1 MRQYEL
7 VEKVK
12 SYDPVAD
19 EEALNRAYVFAMK
32 MHAAQKRESGDAYF
46 SHPLEVAEI
55 LIGFRM
61 DSATVMAAL
70 LHDTVE
76 DTPASYADLKE
87 LFGQTVADLVKGMT
101 KLSKLEITPE
111 ASKQAQNF
119 QKLVLA
125 ISEDIRVLLIKLAD
139 RLHNMRTLHVCAEAK
154 RIRIAR
160 ETLEIYV
167 PLAERMG
174 MQSLKDELEDYCFQN
189 LYPDAHKTIESR
201 LRFLSEQGKQDVEK
215 VIEQLNQD
223 LLEHDIH
230 AIVKGREK
238 RPFSIW
244 TKMQKKNIPFEQVCD
259 IIAFRI
265 IVDSLEDCYKALGVI
280 HTKYPM
286 IAGRYKDYISTP
298 KQNGYRS
305 LHTGV
310 IGPLNRRIEVQIR
323 TKDMDNVAELGVAAH
338 WEYKQ
343 GASKEG
349 IQYRWLRDLLDL
361 MNRCSDPN
369 DFLEHTKIALYQ
381 DQVFCFSPKG
391 DLITLPQGATAIDFA
406 YAVHSRVGDT
416 CVGVKINGKITPLR
430 TQLKNGDQVEV
441 LTNKGQT
448 PSPEWEHIAVTAK
461 AKASIRR
468 FIRAQKYEENVQTA
482 RNMFVNEAK
491 EFGLSFN
498 DKELQ
503 PLLPKYKSFLK
514 ANQEQ
519 VSDLLAAIGAGVVS
533 FKEVFHDLHPDCSKS
548 TLKKALSLFKKR
560 DLSTIESNKN
570 MPVTGLISGISLN
583 FAKCCHPLA
592 GDSIVGI
599 ITTGKGVTIHTTDC
613 PSLNQYQDE
622 PERWLPV
629 EWNLSAMENKIL
641 PARIRLEVEDKPTV
655 LSEIT
660 AIAAKQNI
668 TITNLKIQNRK
679 NGISEIIIEVELKNS
694 SALDLLLQSFRSCQ
708 FVSSV
713 HRLKI

>member
-32 MHAAQKRESGDAYF
+32 MHAAQKRESGDPYF

-55 LIGFRM
+55 LINYRM
-61 DSATVMAAL
+61 DSATVIAAL

-76 DTPASYADLKE
+76 DTAASYEDLKE
-87 LFGQTVADLVKGMT
+87 LFGQTVADLVRGMT

-139 RLHNMRTLHVCAEAK
+139 RLHNMRSLHIRAEEK
-154 RIRIAR
+154 RHRIAK

-174 MQSLKDELEDYCFQN
+174 MQAIKDELEDYCFLN
-189 LYPDAHKTIESR
+189 LYPEAHKSITSR
-201 LRFLSEQGKQDVEK
+201 LQFLREQGKDDVQE
-215 VIEQLNQD
+215 VVRQLQAD
-223 LLEHDIH
+223 LSEHAIS

-238 RPFSIW
+238 RPYSIW
-244 TKMQKKNIPFEQVCD
+244 HKMQKKNIPFEQVCD

-265 IVDSLEDCYKALGVI
+265 IVDSIEDCYKALGVI

-286 IAGRYKDYISTP
+286 IQGRYKDYISTP

-323 TKDMDNVAELGVAAH
+323 SKDMNDVAELGVAAH

-349 IQYRWLRDLLDL
+349 TQYRWLRDLLDL

-430 TQLKNGDQVEV
+430 TELKNGDQVEV
-441 LTNKGQT
+441 LTNKNQT

-461 AKASIRR
+461 AKASVRR
-468 FIRAQKYEENVQTA
+468 FIRTQKYEQNVQTA
-482 RNMFVNEAK
+482 RTLFINEAK
-491 EFGLSFN
+491 YFGLTFN

-503 PLLPKYKSFLK
+503 PLVSKYKSFLK

-519 VSDLLAAIGAGVVS
+519 VTDLLAAIGAGIVS
-533 FKEVFHDLHPDCSKS
+533 FKDVFHELHPDCSKS
-548 TLKKALSLFKKR
+548 TLKKALSLFKKKEPKVE
-560 DLSTIESNKN
+560 DTNKN
-570 MPVTGLISGISLN
+570 MPVTGLIAGISLN
-583 FAKCCHPLA
+583 FAKCCHPLP

-599 ITTGKGVTIHTTDC
+599 ITTGKGVTIHTVDC
-613 PSLNQYQDE
+613 PNLNQYQDE

-629 EWNLSAMENKIL
+629 EWNSAMMQNKIL
-641 PARIRLEVEDKPTV
+641 PAKISLEVEDKPSV
-655 LSEIT
+655 LTEIT
-660 AIAAKQNI
+660 SITAKQNI
-668 TITNLKIQNRK
+668 LVTNLKIQNRK
-679 NGISEIIIEVELKNS
+679 NGLSEIILEIEVKDS
-694 SALDLLLQSFRSCQ
+694 SVLDILIQSLRAAP
-708 FVSSV
+708 FVSAV
-713 HRLKI
+713 HRLKV

>member
-32 MHAAQKRESGDAYF
+32 MHAAQKRESGDPYF

-55 LIGFRM
+55 LISYRM
-61 DSATVMAAL
+61 DYATIIAAL

-76 DTPASYADLKE
+76 DTAASYEDLKE
-87 LFGQTVADLVKGMT
+87 LFGQTIADLVRGMT
-101 KLSKLEITPE
+101 KLSKLEITPQ

-139 RLHNMRTLHVCAEAK
+139 RLHNMRSLHIRAQEK
-154 RIRIAR
+154 RIRIAT

-174 MQSLKDELEDYCFQN
+174 MQAIKDELEDYCFLN
-189 LYPDAHKTIESR
+189 LYPDAHKTIVSR
-201 LRFLSEQGKQDVEK
+201 LKFLSEQGKEDVAQ
-215 VIEQLNQD
+215 VIKKLEED
-223 LLEHDIH
+223 LKEHGIE
-230 AIVKGREK
+230 ATVKGREK
-238 RPFSIW
+238 RPYSIW
-244 TKMQKKNIPFEQVCD
+244 HKMQIKNIPFEQVCD

-265 IVDSLEDCYKALGVI
+265 IVNSIEDCYKALGVI

-286 IAGRYKDYISTP
+286 IGGRYKDYISTP

-323 TKDMDNVAELGVAAH
+323 TKEMNEVAEMGVAAH

-343 GASKEG
+343 GSSKEG
-349 IQYRWLRDLLDL
+349 TQYRWLRDLLDL

-391 DLITLPQGATAIDFA
+391 DLITLPKGATAIDFA

-416 CVGVKINGKITPLR
+416 CVGAKINGKIIPLR
-430 TQLKNGDQVEV
+430 TELQNGDQVEV
-441 LTNKGQT
+441 LTNKSQT

-468 FIRAQKYEENVQTA
+468 YIRTLKYEQNVQTA
-482 RNMFVNEAK
+482 RNQFINEAK
-491 EFGLSFN
+491 EFGLTFT
-498 DKELQ
+498 DKDLQ

-514 ANQEQ
+514 ADQEQ
-519 VSDLLAAIGAGVVS
+519 VTDLLAAIGAGVVS
-533 FKEVFHDLHPDCSKS
+533 FKDVFHELHPDCSRS
-548 TLKKALSLFKKR
+548 TLKKALSIFKKKEGKTSIS
-560 DLSTIESNKN
+560 DKN
-570 MPVTGLISGISLN
+570 MPVTGLIPGIALN
-583 FAKCCHPLA
+583 FAKCCHPLP

-599 ITTGKGVTIHTTDC
+599 VTTGKGVTIHTADC
-613 PSLNQYQDE
+613 SSLRQYQDE
-622 PERWLPV
+622 PERWLPI
-629 EWNLSAMENKIL
+629 EWNAAVMQDKVL
-641 PARIRLEVEDKPTV
+641 PARLLLEVEDKPTV

-660 AIAAKQNI
+660 NIAAKQNVV
-668 TITNLKIQNRK
+668 ITNLKLQNRK
-679 NGISEIIIEVELKNS
+679 NGISEILLEIEVKNS
-694 SALDLLLQSFRSCQ
+694 SSLDVLIQSLRSSE
-708 FVSSV
+708 FVSLV
-713 HRLKI
+713 HRLKV

>member
-32 MHAAQKRESGDAYF
+32 MHAAQKRESGDPYF

-55 LIGFRM
+55 LISYRM
-61 DSATVMAAL
+61 DYATIIAAL

-76 DTPASYADLKE
+76 DTAASYEDLKE
-87 LFGQTVADLVKGMT
+87 LFGQTIADLVRGMT
-101 KLSKLEITPE
+101 KLSKLEITPQ

-139 RLHNMRTLHVCAEAK
+139 RLHNMRSLHIRAQEK
-154 RIRIAR
+154 RIRIAT

-174 MQSLKDELEDYCFQN
+174 MQAIKDELEDYCFLN
-189 LYPDAHKTIESR
+189 LYPDAHKTIVSR
-201 LRFLSEQGKQDVEK
+201 LKFLSEQGKEDVAQ
-215 VIEQLNQD
+215 VIKKLEED
-223 LLEHDIH
+223 LKEHGIE
-230 AIVKGREK
+230 ATVKGREK
-238 RPFSIW
+238 RPYSIW
-244 TKMQKKNIPFEQVCD
+244 HKMQLKNIPFEQVCD

-265 IVDSLEDCYKALGVI
+265 IVNSIEDCYKALGVI

-286 IAGRYKDYISTP
+286 IGGRYKDYISTP

-323 TKDMDNVAELGVAAH
+323 TKEMNDVAEMGVAAH

-343 GASKEG
+343 GSSKEG
-349 IQYRWLRDLLDL
+349 TQYRWLRDLLDL

-391 DLITLPQGATAIDFA
+391 DLITLPKGATAIDFA

-416 CVGVKINGKITPLR
+416 CVGAKINGKIIPLR
-430 TQLKNGDQVEV
+430 TELQNGDQVEV
-441 LTNKGQT
+441 LTNKSQT

-468 FIRAQKYEENVQTA
+468 YIRTLKYEQNVQTA
-482 RNMFVNEAK
+482 RNQFINEAK
-491 EFGLSFN
+491 EFGLTFT
-498 DKELQ
+498 DKDLQ

-514 ANQEQ
+514 ADQEQ
-519 VSDLLAAIGAGVVS
+519 VTDLLAAIGAGVVS
-533 FKEVFHDLHPDCSKS
+533 FKDVFHELHPDCSRS
-548 TLKKALSLFKKR
+548 TLKKALSIFKKKEGKTSIS
-560 DLSTIESNKN
+560 DKN
-570 MPVTGLISGISLN
+570 MPVTGLIPGIALN
-583 FAKCCHPLA
+583 FAKCCHPLP

-599 ITTGKGVTIHTTDC
+599 VTTGKGVTIHTADC
-613 PSLNQYQDE
+613 SSLRQYQDE
-622 PERWLPV
+622 PERWLPI
-629 EWNLSAMENKIL
+629 EWNAAVMQDKVL
-641 PARIRLEVEDKPTV
+641 PARLLLEVEDKPTV

-660 AIAAKQNI
+660 NIAAKQNVV
-668 TITNLKIQNRK
+668 ITNLKLQNRK
-679 NGISEIIIEVELKNS
+679 NGISEILLEIEVKNS
-694 SALDLLLQSFRSCQ
+694 SSLDVLIQSLRSSE
-708 FVSSV
+708 FVSLV
-713 HRLKI
+713 HRLKV

>member
-32 MHAAQKRESGDAYF
+32 MHAAQKRESGDPYF

-55 LIGFRM
+55 LISYRM
-61 DSATVMAAL
+61 DYATIIAAL

-76 DTPASYADLKE
+76 DTAASYEDLKE
-87 LFGQTVADLVKGMT
+87 LFGQTIADLVRGMT
-101 KLSKLEITPE
+101 KLSKLEITPQ

-139 RLHNMRTLHVCAEAK
+139 RLHNMRSLHIRAQEK
-154 RIRIAR
+154 RIRIAT

-174 MQSLKDELEDYCFQN
+174 MQAIKDELEDYCFLN
-189 LYPDAHKTIESR
+189 LYPDAHKTIVSR
-201 LRFLSEQGKQDVEK
+201 LKFLSEQGKEDVAQ
-215 VIEQLNQD
+215 VIKKLEED
-223 LLEHDIH
+223 LKEHGIE
-230 AIVKGREK
+230 ATVKGREK
-238 RPFSIW
+238 RPYSIW
-244 TKMQKKNIPFEQVCD
+244 HKMQLKNIPFEQVCD

-265 IVDSLEDCYKALGVI
+265 IVNSIEDCYKALGVI

-286 IAGRYKDYISTP
+286 IGGRYKDYISTP

-323 TKDMDNVAELGVAAH
+323 TKEMNDVAEMGVAAH

-349 IQYRWLRDLLDL
+349 TQYRWLRDLLDL

-391 DLITLPQGATAIDFA
+391 DLITLPKGATAIDFA

-416 CVGVKINGKITPLR
+416 CVGAKINGKIIPLR
-430 TQLKNGDQVEV
+430 TELQNGDQVEV
-441 LTNKGQT
+441 LTNKSQT

-468 FIRAQKYEENVQTA
+468 YIRTLKYEQNVQTA
-482 RNMFVNEAK
+482 RNQFINEAK
-491 EFGLSFN
+491 EFGLTFT
-498 DKELQ
+498 DKDLQ

-514 ANQEQ
+514 ADQEQ
-519 VSDLLAAIGAGVVS
+519 VTDLLAAIGAGVVS
-533 FKEVFHDLHPDCSKS
+533 FKDVFHELHPDCSRS
-548 TLKKALSLFKKR
+548 TLKKALSIFKKKEGKTSIS
-560 DLSTIESNKN
+560 DKN
-570 MPVTGLISGISLN
+570 MPVTGLIPGIALN
-583 FAKCCHPLA
+583 FAKCCHPLP

-599 ITTGKGVTIHTTDC
+599 VTTGKGVTIHTADC
-613 PSLNQYQDE
+613 SSLRQYQDE
-622 PERWLPV
+622 PERWLPI
-629 EWNLSAMENKIL
+629 EWNAAVMQDKVL
-641 PARIRLEVEDKPTV
+641 PARLLLEVEDKPTV

-660 AIAAKQNI
+660 NIAAKQNVV
-668 TITNLKIQNRK
+668 ITNLKLQNRK
-679 NGISEIIIEVELKNS
+679 NGISEILLEIEVKNS
-694 SALDLLLQSFRSCQ
+694 SSLDVLIQSLRSSE
-708 FVSSV
+708 FVSLV
-713 HRLKI
+713 HRLKV

>member
-32 MHAAQKRESGDAYF
+32 MHAAQKRESGDPYF

-55 LIGFRM
+55 LIGYRM
-61 DSATVMAAL
+61 DSATVIAAL

-76 DTPASYADLKE
+76 DTAASYEDLKE
-87 LFGQTVADLVKGMT
+87 LFGQTVADLVRGMT

-111 ASKQAQNF
+111 ASKQALNF

-139 RLHNMRTLHVCAEAK
+139 RLHNMRSLHIRAAEK
-154 RIRIAR
+154 RHRIAK

-174 MQSLKDELEDYCFQN
+174 MQTLKDELEDYCFQN
-189 LYPDAHKTIESR
+189 LYPEAHKSIESR
-201 LRFLSEQGKQDVEK
+201 LKFLREQGKDDVQE
-215 VIEQLNQD
+215 VVAQLQKD
-223 LLEHDIH
+223 LNEHSIN

-238 RPFSIW
+238 RPYSIW
-244 TKMQKKNIPFEQVCD
+244 HKMQKKNIPFEQVCD

-265 IVDSLEDCYKALGVI
+265 IVDSIEDCYKALGII

-286 IAGRYKDYISTP
+286 IGGRYKDYISTP

-323 TKDMDNVAELGVAAH
+323 SKDMNDVAELGVAAH

-349 IQYRWLRDLLDL
+349 TQYRWLRDLLDL

-430 TQLKNGDQVEV
+430 TELKNGDQVEV
-441 LTNKGQT
+441 LTNKNQT

-461 AKASIRR
+461 AKASVRRYIRT
-468 FIRAQKYEENVQTA
+468 QKYEQNVQTA
-482 RNMFVNEAK
+482 RTMFINEAK
-491 EFGLSFN
+491 YYGLSFN

-503 PLLPKYKSFLK
+503 PLVSKYKSFLK

-519 VSDLLAAIGAGVVS
+519 VTDLLAAIGAGVIS
-533 FKEVFHDLHPDCSKS
+533 FKDVFHELHPDCSKS
-548 TLKKALSLFKKR
+548 TLKKALSLFKKK
-560 DLSTIESNKN
+560 DPKPEDTSKN
-570 MPVTGLISGISLN
+570 MPVTGLIDGISLN
-583 FAKCCHPLA
+583 FAKCCHPLP

-599 ITTGKGVTIHTTDC
+599 ITTGKGVTVHTVDC
-613 PSLNQYQDE
+613 PNLSQYQDE
-622 PERWLPV
+622 PERWLPI
-629 EWNLSAMENKIL
+629 EWNAAIMQNKML
-641 PARIRLEVEDKPTV
+641 PAKVSLEVEDKPSV
-655 LSEIT
+655 LTEIT
-660 AIAAKQNI
+660 AITAKQNVQV
-668 TITNLKIQNRK
+668 TNLKIQNRK
-679 NGISEIIIEVELKNS
+679 NGLSEIILEIEVKDS
-694 SALDLLLQSFRSCQ
+694 TTLDLLLQLFRSCS

-713 HRLKI
+713 HRLKV

>member
-32 MHAAQKRESGDAYF
+32 MHAAQKRESGDPYF

-55 LIGFRM
+55 LISYRM
-61 DSATVMAAL
+61 DYATIIAAL

-76 DTPASYADLKE
+76 DTAASYEDLKE
-87 LFGQTVADLVKGMT
+87 LFGQTIADLVRGMT
-101 KLSKLEITPE
+101 KLSKLEITPQ

-139 RLHNMRTLHVCAEAK
+139 RLHNMRSLHIRAQEK
-154 RIRIAR
+154 RIRIAT

-174 MQSLKDELEDYCFQN
+174 MQAIKDELEDYCFLN
-189 LYPDAHKTIESR
+189 LYPDAHKTIVSR
-201 LRFLSEQGKQDVEK
+201 LKFLSEQGKEDVAQ
-215 VIEQLNQD
+215 VIKKLEED
-223 LLEHDIH
+223 LKEHGIE
-230 AIVKGREK
+230 ATVKGREK
-238 RPFSIW
+238 RPYSIW
-244 TKMQKKNIPFEQVCD
+244 HKMQLKNIPFEQVCD

-265 IVDSLEDCYKALGVI
+265 IVNSIEDCYKALGVI

-286 IAGRYKDYISTP
+286 IGGRYKDYISTP

-323 TKDMDNVAELGVAAH
+323 TKEMNEVAEMGVAAH

-343 GASKEG
+343 GSSKEG
-349 IQYRWLRDLLDL
+349 TQYRWLRDLLDL

-391 DLITLPQGATAIDFA
+391 DLITLPKGATAIDFA

-416 CVGVKINGKITPLR
+416 CVGAKINGKIIPLR
-430 TQLKNGDQVEV
+430 TELQNGDQVEV
-441 LTNKGQT
+441 LTNKSQT

-468 FIRAQKYEENVQTA
+468 YIRTLKYEQNVQTA
-482 RNMFVNEAK
+482 RNQFINEAK
-491 EFGLSFN
+491 EFGLTFT
-498 DKELQ
+498 DKDLQ

-514 ANQEQ
+514 ADQEQ
-519 VSDLLAAIGAGVVS
+519 VTDLLAAIGAGVVS
-533 FKEVFHDLHPDCSKS
+533 FKDVFHELHPDCSRS
-548 TLKKALSLFKKR
+548 TLKKALSIFKKKEGKTSIS
-560 DLSTIESNKN
+560 DKN
-570 MPVTGLISGISLN
+570 MPVTGLIPGIALN
-583 FAKCCHPLA
+583 FAKCCHPLP

-599 ITTGKGVTIHTTDC
+599 VTTGKGVTIHTADC
-613 PSLNQYQDE
+613 SSLRQYQDE
-622 PERWLPV
+622 PERWLPI
-629 EWNLSAMENKIL
+629 EWNAAVMQDKVL
-641 PARIRLEVEDKPTV
+641 PARLLLEVEDKPTV

-660 AIAAKQNI
+660 NIAAKQNVV
-668 TITNLKIQNRK
+668 ITNLKLQNRK
-679 NGISEIIIEVELKNS
+679 NGISEILLEIEVKNS
-694 SALDLLLQSFRSCQ
+694 SSLDVLIQSLRSSE
-708 FVSSV
+708 FVSLV
-713 HRLKI
+713 HRLKV

>member
-32 MHAAQKRESGDAYF
+32 MHAAQKRESGDPYF

-55 LIGFRM
+55 LIGYRM
-61 DSATVMAAL
+61 DSATVIAAL

-76 DTPASYADLKE
+76 DTAASYEDLKE
-87 LFGQTVADLVKGMT
+87 LFGQTVADLVRGMT

-111 ASKQAQNF
+111 ASKQALNF

-139 RLHNMRTLHVCAEAK
+139 RLHNMRSLHIRAAEK
-154 RIRIAR
+154 RHRIAK

-174 MQSLKDELEDYCFQN
+174 MQTLKDELEDYCFQN
-189 LYPDAHKTIESR
+189 LYPEAHKSIESR
-201 LRFLSEQGKQDVEK
+201 LKFLREQGKDDVQE
-215 VIEQLNQD
+215 VVAQLQKD
-223 LLEHDIH
+223 LNEHSIN

-238 RPFSIW
+238 RPYSIW
-244 TKMQKKNIPFEQVCD
+244 HKMQKKNIPFEQVCD

-265 IVDSLEDCYKALGVI
+265 IVDSIEDCYKALGII

-286 IAGRYKDYISTP
+286 IGGRYKDYISTP

-323 TKDMDNVAELGVAAH
+323 SKDMNDVAELGVAAH

-349 IQYRWLRDLLDL
+349 TQYRWLRDLLDL

-430 TQLKNGDQVEV
+430 TELKNGDQVEV
-441 LTNKGQT
+441 LTNKNQT

-461 AKASIRR
+461 AKASVRRYIRT
-468 FIRAQKYEENVQTA
+468 QKYEQNVQTA
-482 RNMFVNEAK
+482 RAMFINEAK
-491 EFGLSFN
+491 YYGLSFN

-503 PLLPKYKSFLK
+503 PLVSKYKSFLK

-519 VSDLLAAIGAGVVS
+519 VTDLLAAIGAGVIS
-533 FKEVFHDLHPDCSKS
+533 FKDVFHELHPDCSKS
-548 TLKKALSLFKKR
+548 TLKKALSLFKKKETKPE
-560 DLSTIESNKN
+560 DTSKN
-570 MPVTGLISGISLN
+570 MPVTGLIDGISLN
-583 FAKCCHPLA
+583 FAKCCHPLP

-599 ITTGKGVTIHTTDC
+599 ITTGKGVTVHTVDC
-613 PSLNQYQDE
+613 PNLSQYQDE
-622 PERWLPV
+622 PERWLPI
-629 EWNLSAMENKIL
+629 EWNAAIMQNKML
-641 PARIRLEVEDKPTV
+641 PAKVSLEVEDKPSV
-655 LSEIT
+655 LTEIT
-660 AIAAKQNI
+660 AITAKQNVQV
-668 TITNLKIQNRK
+668 TNLKIQNRK
-679 NGISEIIIEVELKNS
+679 NGLSEIILEIEVKDS
-694 SALDLLLQSFRSCQ
+694 TTLDLLLQLFRSCS

-713 HRLKI
+713 HRLKV

>member
-1 MRQYEL
+1 
-7 VEKVK
+7 
-12 SYDPVAD
+12 
-19 EEALNRAYVFAMK
+19 MK
-32 MHAAQKRESGDAYF
+32 MHAAQKRESGDPYF

-55 LIGFRM
+55 LIGYRM
-61 DSATVMAAL
+61 DYATIIAAL

-76 DTPASYADLKE
+76 DTAASYEDLKE
-87 LFGQTVADLVKGMT
+87 LFGQTIADLVRGMT
-101 KLSKLEITPE
+101 KLSKLEITPQ

-139 RLHNMRTLHVCAEAK
+139 RLHNMRSLHIRAQEK
-154 RIRIAR
+154 RIRIAT

-174 MQSLKDELEDYCFQN
+174 MQAIKDELEDYCFLN
-189 LYPDAHKTIESR
+189 LYPEAHKTIVSR
-201 LRFLSEQGKQDVEK
+201 LKFLSEQGKEDVAK
-215 VIEQLNQD
+215 VITQLESD
-223 LLEHDIH
+223 LKEHGIE
-230 AIVKGREK
+230 ATVKGREK
-238 RPFSIW
+238 RPYSIW
-244 TKMQKKNIPFEQVCD
+244 HKMQMKNIPFEQVCD

-265 IVDSLEDCYKALGVI
+265 IVNSIEDCYKALGVI

-286 IAGRYKDYISTP
+286 IGGRYKDYISTP

-323 TKDMDNVAELGVAAH
+323 TKEMNNVAEMGVAAH

-349 IQYRWLRDLLDL
+349 TQYRWLRDLLDL

-391 DLITLPQGATAIDFA
+391 DLITLPKGATAIDFA

-416 CVGVKINGKITPLR
+416 CVGAKINGKIIPLR
-430 TQLKNGDQVEV
+430 TELQNGDQVEV
-441 LTNKGQT
+441 LTNKSQT

-468 FIRAQKYEENVQTA
+468 YIRTLKYEQNVQTA
-482 RNMFVNEAK
+482 RNQFINEAK
-491 EFGLSFN
+491 DFGLTFT
-498 DKELQ
+498 DKDLQ

-514 ANQEQ
+514 ADQEQ
-519 VSDLLAAIGAGVVS
+519 VTDLLAAIGAGVVS
-533 FKEVFHDLHPDCSKS
+533 FKDVFHELHPDCSKS
-548 TLKKALSLFKKR
+548 TLKKALSIFKKKETKP
-560 DLSTIESNKN
+560 DTSSKN
-570 MPVTGLISGISLN
+570 MPVTGLIPGIALN
-583 FAKCCHPLA
+583 FAKCCHPLP

-599 ITTGKGVTIHTTDC
+599 VTTGKGVTVHTADC
-613 PSLNQYQDE
+613 SSLNQYQDE
-622 PERWLPV
+622 PERWLPI
-629 EWNLSAMENKIL
+629 EWNASVMQEKLL
-641 PARIRLEVEDKPTV
+641 PARLLLEVEDKPSV

-660 AIAAKQNI
+660 NIAAKQNVV
-668 TITNLKIQNRK
+668 ITNLKLQNRK
-679 NGISEIIIEVELKNS
+679 NGLSEILLEVEVKNS
-694 SALDLLLQSFRSCQ
+694 STLDVLIQSLRSSSL
-708 FVSSV
+708 VSLV
-713 HRLKI
+713 HRLKV

>member
-1 MRQYEL
+1 
-7 VEKVK
+7 
-12 SYDPVAD
+12 
-19 EEALNRAYVFAMK
+19 MK
-32 MHAAQKRESGDAYF
+32 MHAAQKRESGDPYF

-55 LIGFRM
+55 LISYRM
-61 DSATVMAAL
+61 DYATIIAAL

-76 DTPASYADLKE
+76 DTAASYEDLKE
-87 LFGQTVADLVKGMT
+87 LFGQTIADLVRGMT
-101 KLSKLEITPE
+101 KLSKLEITPQ

-139 RLHNMRTLHVCAEAK
+139 RLHNMRSLHIRAQEK
-154 RIRIAR
+154 RIRIAT

-174 MQSLKDELEDYCFQN
+174 MQAIKDELEDYCFLN
-189 LYPDAHKTIESR
+189 LYPDAHKTIVSR
-201 LRFLSEQGKQDVEK
+201 LKFLSEQGKEDVAQ
-215 VIEQLNQD
+215 VIKKLEED
-223 LLEHDIH
+223 LKEHGIE
-230 AIVKGREK
+230 ATVKGREK
-238 RPFSIW
+238 RPYSIW
-244 TKMQKKNIPFEQVCD
+244 HKMQLKNIPFEQVCD

-265 IVDSLEDCYKALGVI
+265 IVNSIEDCYKALGVI

-286 IAGRYKDYISTP
+286 IGGRYKDYISTP

-323 TKDMDNVAELGVAAH
+323 TKEMNDVAEMGVAAH

-343 GASKEG
+343 GSSKEG
-349 IQYRWLRDLLDL
+349 TQYRWLRDLLDL

-391 DLITLPQGATAIDFA
+391 DLITLPKGATAIDFA

-416 CVGVKINGKITPLR
+416 CVGAKINGKIIPLR
-430 TQLKNGDQVEV
+430 TELQNGDQVEV
-441 LTNKGQT
+441 LTNKSQT

-468 FIRAQKYEENVQTA
+468 YIRTLKYEQNVQTA
-482 RNMFVNEAK
+482 RNQFINEAK
-491 EFGLSFN
+491 EFGLTFT
-498 DKELQ
+498 DKDLQ

-514 ANQEQ
+514 ADQEQ
-519 VSDLLAAIGAGVVS
+519 VTDLLAAIGAGVVS
-533 FKEVFHDLHPDCSKS
+533 FKDVFHELHPDCSRS
-548 TLKKALSLFKKR
+548 TLKKALSIFKKKEGKTSIS
-560 DLSTIESNKN
+560 DKN
-570 MPVTGLISGISLN
+570 MPVTGLIPGIALN
-583 FAKCCHPLA
+583 FAKCCHPLP

-599 ITTGKGVTIHTTDC
+599 VTTGKGVTIHTADC
-613 PSLNQYQDE
+613 SSLRQYQDE
-622 PERWLPV
+622 PERWLPI
-629 EWNLSAMENKIL
+629 EWNAAVMQDKVL
-641 PARIRLEVEDKPTV
+641 PARLLLEVEDKPTV

-660 AIAAKQNI
+660 NIAAKQNVV
-668 TITNLKIQNRK
+668 ITNLKLQNRK
-679 NGISEIIIEVELKNS
+679 NGISEILLEIEVKNS
-694 SALDLLLQSFRSCQ
+694 SSLDVLIQSLRSSE
-708 FVSSV
+708 FVSLV
-713 HRLKI
+713 HRLKV

>member
-32 MHAAQKRESGDAYF
+32 MHAAQKRESGDPYF

-55 LIGFRM
+55 LISYRM
-61 DSATVMAAL
+61 DYATIIAAL

-76 DTPASYADLKE
+76 DTAASYEDLKE
-87 LFGQTVADLVKGMT
+87 LFGQTIADLVRGMT
-101 KLSKLEITPE
+101 KLSKLEITPQ

-139 RLHNMRTLHVCAEAK
+139 RLHNMRSLHIRAQEK
-154 RIRIAR
+154 RIRIAT

-174 MQSLKDELEDYCFQN
+174 MQAIKDELEDYCFLN
-189 LYPDAHKTIESR
+189 LYPDAHKTIVSR
-201 LRFLSEQGKQDVEK
+201 LKFLSEQGKEDVAQ
-215 VIEQLNQD
+215 VIKKLEED
-223 LLEHDIH
+223 LKEHGIE
-230 AIVKGREK
+230 ATVKGREK
-238 RPFSIW
+238 RPYSIW
-244 TKMQKKNIPFEQVCD
+244 HKMQIKNIPFEQVCD

-265 IVDSLEDCYKALGVI
+265 IVNSIEDCYKALGVI

-286 IAGRYKDYISTP
+286 IGGRYKDYISTP

-323 TKDMDNVAELGVAAH
+323 TKEMNDVAEMGVAAH

-349 IQYRWLRDLLDL
+349 TQYRWLRDLLDL

-391 DLITLPQGATAIDFA
+391 DLITLPKGATAIDFA

-416 CVGVKINGKITPLR
+416 CVGAKINGKIIPLR
-430 TQLKNGDQVEV
+430 TELQNGDQVEV
-441 LTNKGQT
+441 LTNKSQT

-468 FIRAQKYEENVQTA
+468 YIRTLKYEQNVQTA
-482 RNMFVNEAK
+482 RNQFINEAK
-491 EFGLSFN
+491 EFGLTFT
-498 DKELQ
+498 DKDLQ

-514 ANQEQ
+514 ADQEQ
-519 VSDLLAAIGAGVVS
+519 VTDLLAAIGAGVVS
-533 FKEVFHDLHPDCSKS
+533 FKDVFHELHPDCSRS
-548 TLKKALSLFKKR
+548 TLKKALSIFKKKEGKTSIS
-560 DLSTIESNKN
+560 DKN
-570 MPVTGLISGISLN
+570 MPVTGLIPGIALN
-583 FAKCCHPLA
+583 FAKCCHPLP

-599 ITTGKGVTIHTTDC
+599 VTTGKGVTIHTADC
-613 PSLNQYQDE
+613 SGLRQYQDE
-622 PERWLPV
+622 PERWLPI
-629 EWNLSAMENKIL
+629 EWNAAVMQDKVL
-641 PARIRLEVEDKPTV
+641 PARLLLEVEDKPTV

-660 AIAAKQNI
+660 NIAAKQNVV
-668 TITNLKIQNRK
+668 ITNLKLQNRK
-679 NGISEIIIEVELKNS
+679 NGISEILLEIEVKNS
-694 SALDLLLQSFRSCQ
+694 SSLDVLIQSLRSSE
-708 FVSSV
+708 FVSLV
-713 HRLKI
+713 HRLKV

>member
-32 MHAAQKRESGDAYF
+32 MHAAQKRESGDPYF

-55 LIGFRM
+55 LISYRM
-61 DSATVMAAL
+61 DCATVIAAL

-76 DTPASYADLKE
+76 DTAASYEDLKE
-87 LFGQTVADLVKGMT
+87 LFGQTVADLVRGMT

-139 RLHNMRTLHVCAEAK
+139 RLHNMRSLHIRAEEK
-154 RIRIAR
+154 RIRIAK

-174 MQSLKDELEDYCFQN
+174 MQAIKDELEDYCFLN
-189 LYPDAHKTIESR
+189 LYPEAHKTIQSR
-201 LRFLSEQGKQDVEK
+201 LRFLSEKGHSDVQA
-215 VIEQLNQD
+215 VIEQLEKD
-223 LLEHDIH
+223 LKEHDIP
-230 AIVKGREK
+230 ATVKGREK
-238 RPFSIW
+238 RPYSIW
-244 TKMQKKNIPFEQVCD
+244 HKMQKKNIPFEQVCD

-265 IVDSLEDCYKALGVI
+265 VVDSIEDCYKALGVI

-286 IAGRYKDYISTP
+286 IGGRYKDYISTP

-323 TKDMDNVAELGVAAH
+323 SKEMDKVAELGVAAH

-343 GASKEG
+343 GATKEG
-349 IQYRWLRDLLDL
+349 TQYRWLRDLLDL
-361 MNRCSDPN
+361 MNRCADPN

-416 CVGVKINGKITPLR
+416 CVGVKINGKIAPLR
-430 TQLKNGDQVEV
+430 TELKNGDQVEV
-441 LTNKGQT
+441 LTNKNQT
-448 PSPEWEHIAVTAK
+448 PAPEWEHIAVTAK
-461 AKASIRR
+461 AKASVRR
-468 FIRAQKYEENVQTA
+468 FIRTQKYEQNIQNA
-482 RNMFVNEAK
+482 RNMFINEAK
-491 EFGLSFN
+491 YYNLTFN

-503 PLLPKYKSFLK
+503 PLVSKYKSFLK
-514 ANQEQ
+514 AGQDQ

-533 FKEVFHDLHPDCSKS
+533 FRDVFHELHPECSRS

-560 DLSTIESNKN
+560 EQKPDEGNKN
-570 MPVTGLISGISLN
+570 SPIIGLISGISLN
-583 FAKCCHPLA
+583 FAKCCHPLP

-599 ITTGKGVTIHTTDC
+599 ITTGKGVTIHTVDC
-613 PSLNQYQDE
+613 PNLNQYQEE

-629 EWNLSAMENKIL
+629 EWNSAMLQNKIL
-641 PARIRLEVEDKPTV
+641 PARICLEVEDKPSV

-660 AIAAKQNI
+660 TISAKQNI

-679 NGISEIIIEVELKNS
+679 NGLSEIILEIEVKDS
-694 SALDLLLQSFRSCQ
+694 SSLDLLIQSFRSCS
-708 FVSSV
+708 FVSNV
-713 HRLKI
+713 HRLKV